1 MNQDFDPVLA
11 AFRIFDR
18 DHSSTLSSDEL
29 KYFLSQLPDLGSVR
43 NFASNENSRH
53 GPPRGPRLINGQ

>member
-1 MNQDFDPVLA
+1 MNQDFDPVLS

-29 KYFLSQLPDLGSVR
+29 KYFISQLPDIGPVR
-43 NFASNENSRH
+43 YLVAHETAATELRRNQ
-53 GPPRGPRLINGQ
+53 I